1 MTSDSGSLEPPGP
14 PRDWRPEWQ
23 LPRVVAVETQR
34 VTPESPRRRNF
45 ESALPRPEY
54 AIEFLVE
61 TDAPVPVLA
70 PGPVLHVGATPVTE
84 VREDDPTHYR
94 FLALQPDALEPG
106 APLRLGWSEQPPAEQ
121 QDIESRYETPA

>member
-34 VTPESPRRRNF
+34 VTPEPPRRRNF

-61 TDAPVPVLA
+61 TDAPVPVRA

-106 APLRLGWSEQPPAEQ
+106 APLRLGWSDQPPAEQ
-121 QDIESRYETPA
+121 QDIASRYETPA